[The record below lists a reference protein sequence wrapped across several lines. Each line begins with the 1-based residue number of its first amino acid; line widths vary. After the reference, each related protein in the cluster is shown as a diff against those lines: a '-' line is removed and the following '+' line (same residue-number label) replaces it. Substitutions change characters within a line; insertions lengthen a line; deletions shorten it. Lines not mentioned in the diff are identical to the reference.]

1 MAGTNSTGW
10 SIRNIMKLPDIRQ
23 KLFNTL
29 LVLIV
34 VRLGAQIPVPGVS
47 RDVFASWF
55 ESQSSGA
62 ADLFDMMTGGSFSQM
77 SIFALSITPYI
88 TASII
93 MQLMTIIIPS
103 LEELQKDQDGREKM
117 QVYTFYL
124 SVALSALQALAMG
137 IGFYRSG
144 SLQTHSIFAAVT
156 VIIALIT
163 GGVSLVFLGGVITR
177 HGIGNGISLILLFNI
192 ISRLPQDIG
201 TLYSTFMKGNN
212 IVKKGLAFIV
222 IFAIIVFMV
231 AFVVVLQDA
240 FVKIPVQNSSKVLGR
255 RQVGSTGDHIPFKV
269 NTASVIPVIFAS
281 SLMSMPGLVIS
292 FIGKAPGGIFG
303 EIIKCL
309 SQNNWFNPSALR
321 YTIGAVLYGLLV
333 IAFAYFYTSI
343 TFNPQEVAER
353 LKERGSFIPGHRP
366 GRQTAEYLQSISNST
381 IFIGAAGLL
390 IVAMLPII
398 LSGLTGADVS
408 FGGTS
413 LIIIVGVIIETIR
426 QIDSQAEER
435 HLTGILS
442 RKD

>member
-1 MAGTNSTGW
+1 
-10 SIRNIMKLPDIRQ
+10 
-23 KLFNTL
+23 
-29 LVLIV
+29 
-34 VRLGAQIPVPGVS
+34 
-47 RDVFASWF
+47 
-55 ESQSSGA
+55 
-62 ADLFDMMTGGSFSQM
+62 
-77 SIFALSITPYI
+77 
-88 TASII
+88 
-93 MQLMTIIIPS
+93 
-103 LEELQKDQDGREKM
+103 
-117 QVYTFYL
+117 
-124 SVALSALQALAMG
+124 
-137 IGFYRSG
+137 
-144 SLQTHSIFAAVT
+144 
-156 VIIALIT
+156 
-163 GGVSLVFLGGVITR
+163 
-177 HGIGNGISLILLFNI
+177 
-192 ISRLPQDIG
+192 
-201 TLYSTFMKGNN
+201 MKGNN